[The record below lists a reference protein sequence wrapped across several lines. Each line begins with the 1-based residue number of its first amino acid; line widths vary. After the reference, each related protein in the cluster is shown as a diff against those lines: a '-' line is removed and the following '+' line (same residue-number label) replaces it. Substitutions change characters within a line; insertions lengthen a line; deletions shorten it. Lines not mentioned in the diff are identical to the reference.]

1 MYRLKSIKGVVNNG
15 LCACCGTCAGICPNN
30 AIKMFNS
37 DGLLLPQVNDEA
49 CTDCGLCLACC
60 PGDSVDFS
68 AFEKSLFTN
77 QSIDPDLGRTLQCY
91 WGHSTNDAIRC
102 ESSSGGVATQ
112 LLVFALEKGLIDGV
126 VVIGSRSGSSLEFKP
141 YIARTS
147 EEIMSASTSKYCP
160 TAVGQAL
167 QQILKEKGRFAV
179 VGLPCQIHGVRK
191 AEKAVAA
198 LKKRIVLHIGLFC
211 SHTVNFQGTETLLSK
226 FSQSPMTVKTITY
239 RGKGWPGSMTITTK
253 KGSTITIPYTGGWK
267 IYGPLFSSFFFTPRR
282 CLMCPDETNE
292 LADLSLGDAWLPELR
307 KQRKGESLVIA
318 RTETGEQMLQRAC
331 AAGVISLFPL
341 NRDKAKATQA
351 APLKFKKQ
359 DFETRLA
366 MLRKGGA
373 KVPRFN
379 PRPEGSRSLFSYVRN
394 LLVLFNVER
403 SEKGTFK
410 TILVGVPFQ
419 VLRLYYGIY
428 KVLCVA

>member
-1 MYRLKSIKGVVNNG
+1 
-15 LCACCGTCAGICPNN
+15 
-30 AIKMFNS
+30 
-37 DGLLLPQVNDEA
+37 
-49 CTDCGLCLACC
+49 
-60 PGDSVDFS
+60 
-68 AFEKSLFTN
+68 
-77 QSIDPDLGRTLQCY
+77 
-91 WGHSTNDAIRC
+91 
-102 ESSSGGVATQ
+102 
-112 LLVFALEKGLIDGV
+112 
-126 VVIGSRSGSSLEFKP
+126 
-141 YIARTS
+141 
-147 EEIMSASTSKYCP
+147 
-160 TAVGQAL
+160 
-167 QQILKEKGRFAV
+167 
-179 VGLPCQIHGVRK
+179 
-191 AEKAVAA
+191 
-198 LKKRIVLHIGLFC
+198 
-211 SHTVNFQGTETLLSK
+211 
-226 FSQSPMTVKTITY
+226 
-239 RGKGWPGSMTITTK
+239 
-253 KGSTITIPYTGGWK
+253 
-267 IYGPLFSSFFFTPRR
+267 
-282 CLMCPDETNE
+282 MCPDETNE

-307 KQRKGESLVIA
+307 KQSKGESLVIA

-341 NRDKAKATQA
+341 TRDKAKATQA

-428 KVLCVA
+428 KVLCAA